1 MNKNL
6 IPALIAGAMSAAALG
21 FAGAATAE
29 TTSSTHVQ
37 DMVRS
42 LESGGYHVIV
52 NRIGTVPL
60 STCTITSIHPGQ
72 TFSTVDSRGG
82 SSPVETIMA
91 KTVLVDV
98 AC

>member
-1 MNKNL
+1 MNMHL
-6 IPALIAGAMSAAALG
+6 ITALTAGVMATAALG
-21 FAGAATAE
+21 FAGAAIAE
-29 TTSSTHVQ
+29 TTSSTHLQ
-37 DMVRS
+37 DTVRT

-52 NRIGTVPL
+52 NRIGTGPL
-60 STCTITSIHPGQ
+60 SACIITSIQPGH

>member
-1 MNKNL
+1 MNMYL
-6 IPALIAGAMSAAALG
+6 IPALAAGALATAALG
-21 FAGAATAE
+21 FAGTATAE

-37 DMVRS
+37 DTVRT

-60 STCTITSIHPGQ
+60 STCTITSIHPGH

-91 KTVLVDV
+91 KTVLIDV